1 MSNVS
6 KLVLCTVMLR
16 GRHSGLPVALDRA
29 IVFPTEFAREES
41 EKVATEQLPLAAVAP
56 VTNGLGEKLPPVK
69 EDVTS

>member
-6 KLVLCTVMLR
+6 KLVLCAVMLR

-29 IVFPTEFAREES
+29 IVFPTEFAREEG
-41 EKVATEQLPLAAVAP
+41 EKVATEQLSLAP
-56 VTNGLGEKLPPVK
+56 VATNGLGEKLPPVK

>member
-6 KLVLCTVMLR
+6 KLILCAVMLR

-41 EKVATEQLPLAAVAP
+41 EKVATEQLSLAP
-56 VTNGLGEKLPPVK
+56 VATNGLGEKLPPVK